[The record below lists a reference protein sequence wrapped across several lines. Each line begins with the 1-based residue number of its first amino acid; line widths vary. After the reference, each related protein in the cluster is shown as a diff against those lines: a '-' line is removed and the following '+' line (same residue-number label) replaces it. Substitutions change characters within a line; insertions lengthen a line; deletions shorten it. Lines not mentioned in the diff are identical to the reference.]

1 MAYTMSFLTRAVPR
15 QFKSVRYYL
24 RGWPARGPESWKEL
38 PRDLSGGMLP
48 RNERNG
54 LSYISRSS
62 RNSRTSSR
70 NVINGETVTPRHAL
84 GRVSVKYLCHRIREA
99 VKDADTSMLS
109 NICEVDES
117 YIGGKA
123 KKYPQSKTREN
134 EESHAW
140 QYL

>member
-1 MAYTMSFLTRAVPR
+1 MAYTRSFLTRAVPR

-54 LSYISRSS
+54 LSPISRSS

-84 GRVSVKYLCHRIREA
+84 GLVSVKSRAFFTRARSLLHLTLIDGNGPA
-99 VKDADTSMLS
+99 PFGNGIHPSS
-109 NICEVDES
+109 
-117 YIGGKA
+117 
-123 KKYPQSKTREN
+123 KKGPVQ
-134 EESHAW
+134 
-140 QYL
+140 